1 MTERETLMNSINN
14 ILLAAGCLTEEISS
28 QIYLTLDKYEVT
40 NRVTDIV
47 VTDELGNEN
56 VINEFAVAK
65 AVSGRSPKTVKQY
78 VLALRRF
85 TRTIQKPLLEV
96 TAADIRKYTAVRLTR
111 DGLHGQGLINERDYL
126 SSFFEWAVNT
136 ELMTRN
142 PVRQV
147 EGIKLSKMQKKAF
160 TDIECEKIRNAC
172 QTVRE
177 TAIIETLFS
186 TACRVS
192 ELAGIVTSAIDD
204 RRILICGK
212 GKKYGTVYLD
222 SKAQLAIDNY
232 IESREDDN
240 PYLFPGRKD
249 GTHLSSRAI
258 ERIVTEIGAR
268 AGVSNVHAHRFRRT
282 AATMALRRGMSLEMV
297 SKMLRHNNLQT
308 TMKYLDLTEEEL
320 FYQHQK
326 YVI

>member
-1 MTERETLMNSINN
+1 
-14 ILLAAGCLTEEISS
+14 
-28 QIYLTLDKYEVT
+28 
-40 NRVTDIV
+40 
-47 VTDELGNEN
+47 
-56 VINEFAVAK
+56 
-65 AVSGRSPKTVKQY
+65 
-78 VLALRRF
+78 
-85 TRTIQKPLLEV
+85 
-96 TAADIRKYTAVRLTR
+96 
-111 DGLHGQGLINERDYL
+111 
-126 SSFFEWAVNT
+126 
-136 ELMTRN
+136 
-142 PVRQV
+142 
-147 EGIKLSKMQKKAF
+147 
-160 TDIECEKIRNAC
+160 
-172 QTVRE
+172 
-177 TAIIETLFS
+177 S

-204 RRILICGK
+204 RRILICGN

-320 FYQHQK
+320 FYQHQT